1 MDRLVAFG
9 CSLTQGQYLPD
20 NYNTDKPSKLS
31 WPQLL
36 ANKLNLQCINL
47 GKGGASSK
55 EILYKILNF
64 DFNKNDFAVILWS
77 HNDRDCIISSE
88 NLIEQIG
95 IWKVDYDKLSKFY
108 FETFY
113 KEINTKIQNH
123 IYYNYCN
130 LYLKNKKIR
139 QLHLQANRENIN
151 INSYSE
157 SFNKWNNVKILN
169 VFISDIRKN
178 FPLALDNHH
187 PGIEAHE
194 NFANQIFEKYI
205 KSDYV

>member
-20 NYNTDKPSKLS
+20 NYKTDISSKFS

-36 ANKLNLQCINL
+36 SNKLNLECINL

-55 EILYKILNF
+55 EILYKIINF

-88 NLIEQIG
+88 NLVEQLG

-139 QLHLQANRENIN
+139 Q
-151 INSYSE
+151 
-157 SFNKWNNVKILN
+157 F
-169 VFISDIRKN
+169 
-178 FPLALDNHH
+178 
-187 PGIEAHE
+187 
-194 NFANQIFEKYI
+194 
-205 KSDYV
+205 